1 MFCYFQTR
9 VTCRPKSR
17 CQSDL
22 STVSVLANKN
32 LHQDLMHSECRGTAV
47 QNVCLQAFSLFALPS
62 SPLDKRPVHRL
73 PLRHTQVDRVKSQ
86 ILRHL
91 YTRRYDLKHLRLL
104 AESPMCLSFP
114 RSILWFI
121 GSNALEISRN
131 SIPILCVLATQK

>member
-1 MFCYFQTR
+1 MIKSRATR
-9 VTCRPKSR
+9 RPKNR

-32 LHQDLMHSECRGTAV
+32 LHQDLMHSGCRGTAV
-47 QNVCLQAFSLFALPS
+47 PNVCLQAFSLFALPS

-91 YTRRYDLKHLRLL
+91 YTRRYDLKHLRIL
-104 AESPMCLSFP
+104 AESSMCSSFP

-131 SIPILCVLATQK
+131 SIAILCVLATQK